1 MMKFLRC
8 GGNICMNND
17 DVENNCRR
25 EEEASGNV
33 IEENTLRSS
42 EERRSEEAKTH
53 GWWLLPKRTYEEI
66 KRKNPEY
73 DWKREIN
80 NDSDTIKQQTP
91 MENTVLHIAALYG
104 NDECMERVVEI
115 GPHLLRAKNSNGDT
129 PLHVA
134 ARAGNISALRK
145 LVIAVSRNSKFEQLK
160 EALSETN
167 NQGNNLFHEALLNG
181 HKDVIDILNLSEGLK
196 KFIMENLFVSRNNK
210 KTSVVDLAF
219 EKCYENIIDVVLS
232 GIIPNPGRIL
242 TADLS
247 MSNARMA
254 TCVENHGILSPP
266 FVAILKQKP
275 GILEKIVSK
284 KKEWIHFKDDTGR
297 NVLHYAASTE
307 NCPNPR
313 EIVDKKGRNI
323 VHIAA
328 IMGKFNVIRYILQ
341 DTNDGVI
348 DMIKDKDYDGNTP
361 LHLAASHCH
370 SKIVQALTW
379 DTRVDLHYLNNN
391 NQTALDAFEQFKEED
406 NPPFPQRLTWC
417 QLKSAGIQNAEI
429 GSHSIEVPSS
439 PCKPK
444 SKDAE
449 FYKDRINTLM
459 LVSTLITT
467 IAFAGGFTL
476 PGGTNSSTPG
486 QGMALMLNHVWFKPY
501 ILYTTISMY
510 GGISVTI
517 ILIWAQLGDVTLAL
531 FALKVAR
538 PILGVTLAT
547 LSIAFLAGVH
557 LVISDL
563 NWLATT
569 VLILCVI
576 FILLLL
582 LLYTL
587 LWFPSKSSNLMM
599 RYISFYPFQFL
610 TWLLE
615 KDSI

>member
-1 MMKFLRC
+1 
-8 GGNICMNND
+8 MNND

-232 GIIPNPGRIL
+232 GIIPNPGTELLL
-242 TADLS
+242 T
-247 MSNARMA
+247 
-254 TCVENHGILSPP
+254 
-266 FVAILKQKP
+266 
-275 GILEKIVSK
+275 
-284 KKEWIHFKDDTGR
+284 FK
-297 NVLHYAASTE
+297 
-307 NCPNPR
+307 
-313 EIVDKKGRNI
+313 
-323 VHIAA
+323 
-328 IMGKFNVIRYILQ
+328 
-341 DTNDGVI
+341 
-348 DMIKDKDYDGNTP
+348 
-361 LHLAASHCH
+361 
-370 SKIVQALTW
+370 
-379 DTRVDLHYLNNN
+379 
-391 NQTALDAFEQFKEED
+391 
-406 NPPFPQRLTWC
+406 
-417 QLKSAGIQNAEI
+417 
-429 GSHSIEVPSS
+429 
-439 PCKPK
+439 
-444 SKDAE
+444 
-449 FYKDRINTLM
+449 
-459 LVSTLITT
+459 
-467 IAFAGGFTL
+467 L
-476 PGGTNSSTPG
+476 PNSS
-486 QGMALMLNHVWFKPY
+486 LDNFRLNF
-501 ILYTTISMY
+501 
-510 GGISVTI
+510 I
-517 ILIWAQLGDVTLAL
+517 I
-531 FALKVAR
+531 
-538 PILGVTLAT
+538 
-547 LSIAFLAGVH
+547 
-557 LVISDL
+557 
-563 NWLATT
+563 
-569 VLILCVI
+569 
-576 FILLLL
+576 
-582 LLYTL
+582 
-587 LWFPSKSSNLMM
+587 
-599 RYISFYPFQFL
+599 
-610 TWLLE
+610 
-615 KDSI
+615 